1 MPPEVWAAGEQDP
14 LLLLLL
20 LEPEEFLQGVL
31 QLTQVGARW
40 EAGFPAWMCCS
51 GSPAERQR
59 GWRGRAVGW
68 GPSLISNRDVM
79 G

>member
-31 QLTQVGARW
+31 QLTQVLGGRLGSQPGCAALAVLLKGRGNGEGVQWVGA
-40 EAGFPAWMCCS
+40 P
-51 GSPAERQR
+51 
-59 GWRGRAVGW
+59 
-68 GPSLISNRDVM
+68 L
-79 G
+79 